1 MNDTVLVVSGLDPS
15 AGAGVAADIETI
27 NQFGVTPLPL
37 VSALTVQNTESVAS
51 TNAIDGQILS
61 AQFEHLSADVDVSAV
76 KIGLLCSE
84 SQVLALEQI
93 LETLKDKP
101 VVLDPILS
109 ASTGDV
115 LNTAEALKTLLPWVD
130 VLTPNVSELAQ
141 LAPEMSEAEA
151 VASLPCAYVLVTT
164 TDISET
170 DIEHRLYTHGQLSE
184 RFHYPKLPGNYHGS
198 GCTLSSAI
206 SALLASGVEVPI
218 AIKRALEYSYQSLLT
233 AKTIGKM
240 QYHPN
245 RQVPQ

>member
-1 MNDTVLVVSGLDPS
+1 M
-15 AGAGVAADIETI
+15 AADIETI

-37 VSALTVQNTESVAS
+37 VSALTVQNTESVTS
-51 TNAIDGQILS
+51 TNAVDGQILR

-170 DIEHRLYTHGQLSE
+170 DIEHRLYMHGQLSE

>member
-15 AGAGVAADIETI
+15 AGAGMAADIETI

-37 VSALTVQNTESVAS
+37 VSALTVQNTQSVTS
-51 TNAIDGQILS
+51 TNVVEAQILS
-61 AQFEHLSADVDVSAV
+61 AQFEHLSLDVNVSAV
-76 KIGLLCSE
+76 KIGLLCSQA
-84 SQVLALEQI
+84 QVLALEKI

-115 LNTAEALKTLLPWVD
+115 LNTAQTLKTLLPWVD
-130 VLTPNVSELAQ
+130 VLTPNVGELAQ

-151 VASLPCAYVLVTT
+151 VASLPCTYVLLTT
-164 TDISET
+164 TDTSEAE
-170 DIEHRLYTHGQLSE
+170 IEHRLYTRGQLTKC
-184 RFHYPKLPGNYHGS
+184 FYYPKLPGNYHGS

-206 SALLASGVEVPI
+206 SALLALGVEAPI
-218 AIKRALEYSYQSLLT
+218 AIGRALEYTYQSLLI

-245 RQVPQ
+245 RQTPQ

>member
-37 VSALTVQNTESVAS
+37 VSALTVQNTESVTS
-51 TNAIDGQILS
+51 TNAVDGQILS
-61 AQFEHLSADVDVSAV
+61 AQFEHLSTDVNVSAI

-84 SQVLALEQI
+84 SQVLVLEQI

-151 VASLPCAYVLVTT
+151 VASLPCTYVLVTT

-184 RFHYPKLPGNYHGS
+184 RFHYPKLPGHYHGS

-206 SALLASGVEVPI
+206 SALLASGIEVPI